1 MNNTKQNKRFAQA
14 TWQIMEQLL
23 EVDSLEEALSGSLE
37 IIVKERGTTVVTITH
52 NAKIA
57 KMADRV
63 IKLRSGKIASIKRN
77 LHPLPAAEIE
87 W

>member
-52 NAKIA
+52 NAEIA

-77 LHPLPAAEIE
+77 LHPLPAAEIA

>member
-1 MNNTKQNKRFAQA
+1 
-14 TWQIMEQLL
+14 MEQLL

-37 IIVKERGTTVVTITH
+37 IIVKERGTTVVMITH
-52 NAKIA
+52 NAEIA

>member
-23 EVDSLEEALSGSLE
+23 EVDSLKEALSGSLE
-37 IIVKERGTTVVTITH
+37 IIVKERGTTVVMITH
-52 NAKIA
+52 NAEIA
-57 KMADRV
+57 KMANRV

>member
-37 IIVKERGTTVVTITH
+37 IIVKERGTTVVMITH
-52 NAKIA
+52 NAEIA

-63 IKLRSGKIASIKRN
+63 IKLRSGKIASVKRN

>member
-52 NAKIA
+52 NAEIA